1 MRTGSR
7 EEADTAAAI
16 ADGLG
21 VAFVLHEARLERGPN
36 LEAAARSARRAL
48 LPDDVATGHTLDDQ
62 AETVLV
68 NLLRGAGS
76 AGLAAMA
83 PSTAKPLLA
92 LRRHETTALCDAAGI
107 AVVVDPTNRDPAHLR
122 NRIRHELLPLCSE
135 IAGRDVAPL
144 LARTASLCRDDDDLL
159 RQLSSSIDA
168 TDAMAVANEP
178 VALARR
184 ALRDWLSVDGYPPPL
199 AAIDRVVEVA
209 NGTRVACELP
219 GGDRVARSSQRLRRI
234 AQGGE

>member
-21 VAFVLHEARLERGPN
+21 VALVLHEARLERGPN

-68 NLLRGAGS
+68 NLLRGRGAPVSQPWHRPPRSRSSPCGATRPPRS
-76 AGLAAMA
+76 ATQLAS
-83 PSTAKPLLA
+83 PWSSIRRTATPPTCA
-92 LRRHETTALCDAAGI
+92 TASATSCCRCAARSLG
-107 AVVVDPTNRDPAHLR
+107 
-122 NRIRHELLPLCSE
+122 
-135 IAGRDVAPL
+135 DVAPL
-144 LARTASLCRDDDDLL
+144 LARAAPLCRDDDDLL
-159 RQLSSSIDA
+159 RRLSSSIDA
-168 TDAMAVANEP
+168 TDAVAVANEP

-234 AQGGE
+234 AHTGE

>member
-36 LEAAARSARRAL
+36 LESAARSARRAL

-76 AGLAAMA
+76 AGLAAIA

-92 LRRHETTALCDAAGI
+92 LRRRETTALCDAAGI

-159 RQLSSSIDA
+159 RRLSSSIDA
-168 TDAMAVANEP
+168 TDAVAVANEP